1 MILSKNVADQI
12 VKELSQIVEQHIN
25 VMDIQGVIISSTDS
39 NRIGTIHGGALKI
52 IEENLPEL
60 VIESNDQFPGSKN
73 GINLPIAFQGAI
85 IGVIGMTGIKDEV
98 YKYGQIIKKMTEI
111 LLLDSFVREQHLI
124 EQKAK
129 DRFLEEWI
137 FGRYEV
143 NHPLEF
149 EKRAES
155 LGIDIKTKKRLMV
168 FGLKKGQ
175 EPVLDDLIQTDIS
188 SSIRKY
194 FKTLNQAFMFRTS
207 TLFISVINNSTDEQM
222 LNIAKNIEK
231 IVAKY
236 PEITVYIGIDS
247 KDDKP
252 INISFKNANAALL
265 YAYKSKIHTQIF
277 DTLNFDIYI
286 TRMPKDD
293 RLLYLQKLFGDINFN
308 DIRETIELLRMFYL
322 HEGSLQKISDA
333 LFIHKNTLQYRLNKI
348 QSLTSHDPRNLSET
362 YLFIVAI
369 KMFDSLDQ

>member
-265 YAYKSKIHTQIF
+265 Y
-277 DTLNFDIYI
+277 
-286 TRMPKDD
+286 

>member
-129 DRFLEEWI
+129 DRFL
-137 FGRYEV
+137 
-143 NHPLEF
+143 
-149 EKRAES
+149 
-155 LGIDIKTKKRLMV
+155 
-168 FGLKKGQ
+168 
-175 EPVLDDLIQTDIS
+175 
-188 SSIRKY
+188 
-194 FKTLNQAFMFRTS
+194 
-207 TLFISVINNSTDEQM
+207 
-222 LNIAKNIEK
+222 
-231 IVAKY
+231 
-236 PEITVYIGIDS
+236 
-247 KDDKP
+247 
-252 INISFKNANAALL
+252 
-265 YAYKSKIHTQIF
+265 
-277 DTLNFDIYI
+277 
-286 TRMPKDD
+286 
-293 RLLYLQKLFGDINFN
+293 
-308 DIRETIELLRMFYL
+308 
-322 HEGSLQKISDA
+322 
-333 LFIHKNTLQYRLNKI
+333 
-348 QSLTSHDPRNLSET
+348 
-362 YLFIVAI
+362 
-369 KMFDSLDQ
+369 